1 MLIALVQFILH
12 LWANSH
18 DNFFRDELY
27 YMAAAQHLSAGYVE
41 FPPFV
46 ALVAAFSRAVLGS
59 SVLAI
64 RLLPAL
70 AGALMVL
77 LTADMVAELGGGLL
91 AQALAAVSIAVGPVF
106 IGSSGLLTMDP
117 FDQLWWTLAAWV
129 LVRMIKS
136 QQLRTWRAFGFVVG
150 LGLLSSFITA
160 IIAALVLAEIVSALH
175 LPRKSEARL
184 VVIAC
189 FSIGLGAVL
198 TPLGEPLATIA
209 IGKLKGEPYN
219 ADFFFLLRLLGT
231 WVIPLVLGL
240 GVFSIFPLGKHEVA
254 EPGLTEDKPEHN
266 RDIFIRALKVYVF
279 VLALVFLGT
288 GFTPLVDKYLALASP
303 YALYWINIVSAIL
316 DNATL
321 TAAEITPLMSQRT
334 IQLALLGLLIAGGIL
349 IPGNIPNIIC
359 ASKLKIQSKE
369 WARLGVP
376 LGLALMVGWFLAL
389 LLIIGD

>member
-1 MLIALVQFILH
+1 MNEHLVTGGLATIIVLVLALPFLSHKVEKQLEAFLFVMGVLAVTISGLWSLHLIKEALVEPIKITLAVLIAGLIFRLIRSKIGW
-12 LWANSH
+12 WAHSFAQRFGVSPL
-18 DNFFRDELY
+18 FFL
-27 YMAAAQHLSAGYVE
+27 
-41 FPPFV
+41 
-46 ALVAAFSRAVLGS
+46 
-59 SVLAI
+59 I
-64 RLLPAL
+64 
-70 AGALMVL
+70 
-77 LTADMVAELGGGLL
+77 
-91 AQALAAVSIAVGPVF
+91 
-106 IGSSGLLTMDP
+106 
-117 FDQLWWTLAAWV
+117 
-129 LVRMIKS
+129 
-136 QQLRTWRAFGFVVG
+136 VVG
-150 LGLLSSFITA
+150 LGLLSSVITA

-175 LPRKSEARL
+175 LPRKSEVRL

-189 FSIGLGAVL
+189 FSIGIGAVL

-209 IGKLKGEPYN
+209 IGKLKGEPYY
-219 ADFFFLLRLLGT
+219 AHFFFLLHLLGM
-231 WVIPLVLGL
+231 WVVPLVLGL

-254 EPGLTEDKPEHN
+254 EPGLTEDKPEQN
-266 RDIFIRALKVYVF
+266 RDIVIRALKVYLF

-288 GFTPLVDKYLALASP
+288 GFTPLVDKYLARASP
-303 YALYWINIVSAIL
+303 YVLYWINIVSAIL

-376 LGLALMVGWFLAL
+376 LGLILMVGCFLAL

>member
-1 MLIALVQFILH
+1 MNEHLVTGGLATIIALVLALPFLSHRVEKQLEAFLFVMGGLAVTISGLWSLH
-12 LWANSH
+12 LVK
-18 DNFFRDELY
+18 E
-27 YMAAAQHLSAGYVE
+27 
-41 FPPFV
+41 
-46 ALVAAFSRAVLGS
+46 ALVEPIKITLAVLVAG
-59 SVLAI
+59 LIFRQI
-64 RLLPAL
+64 RSKVGWWAHLF
-70 AGALMVL
+70 
-77 LTADMVAELGGGLL
+77 
-91 AQALAAVSIAVGPVF
+91 AQ
-106 IGSSGLLTMDP
+106 
-117 FDQLWWTLAAWV
+117 
-129 LVRMIKS
+129 R
-136 QQLRTWRAFGFVVG
+136 FGFSALFFLIVVG
-150 LGLLSSFITA
+150 LGLLSSVITA
-160 IIAALVLAEIVSALH
+160 IIAALVLAEITSALR
-175 LPRKSEARL
+175 LPRRAEVRL

-219 ADFFFLLRLLGT
+219 ADFFFLFRLLGK

-240 GVFSIFPLGKHEVA
+240 GVLSIFPRGRHEVA
-254 EPGLTEDKPEHN
+254 DPGLTEDKPEHS

-288 GFTPLVDKYLALASP
+288 GFTPLVDKYLATASP

-321 TAAEITPLMSQRT
+321 TAAEITPLMSQKT

-369 WARLGVP
+369 WAALGVP
-376 LGLALMVGWFLAL
+376 LGLIMMVGFFVVL
-389 LLIIGD
+389 LLMR